1 MGSCDIPHK
10 IWAWSGQEFWRFLD
24 TKKQT
29 SRQLQS
35 IFYRKTKFSLLQRTN
50 HGQPNFR
57 VRSTFPVPVCTVSPG
72 QTLRLLFLKGQ
83 RCVQMHFESQN
94 QTKNISVGLP
104 KYNRGSWVMIG
115 QTNRHPEKLYTY
127 RWWNINTVVKEFTF
141 IFELSSLNLW
151 ETEMKVYIKL
161 FKFSH

>member
-10 IWAWSGQEFWRFLD
+10 IWAWSGQAFWRLLD
-24 TKKQT
+24 TKKKQT

-104 KYNRGSWVMIG
+104 KSPIKIWGKSVQQGVLSYDRTNK
-115 QTNRHPEKLYTY
+115 QTPRKTLY
-127 RWWNINTVVKEFTF
+127 V
-141 IFELSSLNLW
+141 
-151 ETEMKVYIKL
+151 
-161 FKFSH
+161 